1 MRLARGA
8 RTAAAAVAMFAL
20 VSADLAS
27 ADLEPLPPAQSE
39 ELKPFDASYS
49 WSWHGATVALST
61 LKLEHGAGDSWTYS
75 STTRPSG
82 IGYLYPMRPVLRSSL
97 RITDQGVRP
106 LSFKADGGGADH
118 NADVSFNWD
127 AGRASG
133 VYEGTLVDLPLTP
146 GIQDDLSVQIAM
158 MVELLHG
165 RTPQQL
171 SMIDKNSTREYRYQ
185 REGAQAIDTAL
196 GRIDTVIYSS
206 QHPGSPRVTRF
217 WCAPSMGYLPLR
229 IEQKRID
236 SVEWSM
242 DIRSVRR
249 N

>member
-1 MRLARGA
+1 MSAARAARAAGPALRLL
-8 RTAAAAVAMFAL
+8 AAAVVIFAPAAPTI
-20 VSADLAS
+20 VSAE
-27 ADLEPLPPAQSE
+27 DLEPFE
-39 ELKPFDASYS
+39 ASYA
-49 WSWHGATVALST
+49 WSWHGATVAVST
-61 LKLEHGAGDSWTYS
+61 LKLEHHDGDAWVYS
-75 STTRPSG
+75 STSEPRG
-82 IGYLYPMRPVLRSSL
+82 LGYLYPLRPALRSTL
-97 RITDQGVRP
+97 RITGQGVQP

-118 NADVSFNWD
+118 NANVTFDWS

-133 VYEGTLVDLPLTP
+133 VYENVPVDMPIKP

-165 RTPQQL
+165 RTPEQL

-185 REGAQAIDTAL
+185 REGAQAIATAL

-236 SVEWSM
+236 SVEWTM

-249 N
+249 D

>member
-1 MRLARGA
+1 MSAALRAL
-8 RTAAAAVAMFAL
+8 AAAVAVFGPA
-20 VSADLAS
+20 AATI
-27 ADLEPLPPAQSE
+27 AAAQDLEPFE
-39 ELKPFDASYS
+39 ASYA
-49 WSWHGATVALST
+49 WSWHGATVAISK
-61 LKLEHGAGDSWTYS
+61 LKLEHHGGNTWIYS
-75 STTRPSG
+75 STSEPRG
-82 IGYLYPMRPVLRSSL
+82 LGYLYPMRPALRSTL
-97 RITDQGVRP
+97 RITDQGVQP

-118 NADVSFNWD
+118 NANVTFDWS
-127 AGRASG
+127 AGRANG
-133 VYEGTLVDLPLTP
+133 VYEGAAVDMPITP

-165 RTPQQL
+165 RTPEQL

-185 REGAQAIDTAL
+185 REGAQAIETAL

-229 IEQKRID
+229 VEQKRAD

-242 DIRSVRR
+242 DIRGVRR
-249 N
+249 D

>member
-1 MRLARGA
+1 MSTGAARAA
-8 RTAAAAVAMFAL
+8 RPALPVLAAALAIFGTVGATPAI
-20 VSADLAS
+20 AQDL
-27 ADLEPLPPAQSE
+27 Q
-39 ELKPFDASYS
+39 PFEASYA
-49 WSWHGATVALST
+49 WSWHGATVAVSR
-61 LKLEHGAGDSWTYS
+61 LKLEHRGGDSWIYS
-75 STTRPSG
+75 STSEPRG
-82 IGYLYPMRPVLRSSL
+82 LGYLYPLRPALRSTL
-97 RITDQGVRP
+97 RISAQGVQP

-118 NADVSFNWD
+118 NADVTFDWN
-127 AGRASG
+127 AGRARG
-133 VYEGTLVDLPLTP
+133 VYEGVPVDMPIKP

-165 RTPQQL
+165 RTPEQL
-171 SMIDKNSTREYRYQ
+171 SMIDRNSTREYRYQ
-185 REGAQAIDTAL
+185 REGEQAIATAL

-242 DIRSVRR
+242 DIRSVKRD
-249 N
+249 